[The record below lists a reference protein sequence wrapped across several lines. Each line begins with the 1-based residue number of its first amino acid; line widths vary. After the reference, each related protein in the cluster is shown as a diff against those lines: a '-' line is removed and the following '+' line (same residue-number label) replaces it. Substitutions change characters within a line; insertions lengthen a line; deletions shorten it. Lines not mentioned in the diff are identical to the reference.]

1 MISTIIKTIS
11 LGKEYKYWM
20 LLAVFLGFLTIGS
33 GIGLMM
39 TSAYLIS
46 KAALQTPI
54 YQLQVAIV
62 GVRFF
67 GISRGVFR
75 YLERL
80 VSHNVTFKLLTN
92 LRVWFF
98 RALVS
103 IVPSKTIDLSS
114 GDLFTRSIED
124 IENLEHIFVRVISPP
139 FIFLSISVL
148 MFSLLNLFSLNYA
161 LLFLSLFFLSAI
173 GIPFITYLMSN
184 KLGRNIVLIKSK
196 LKELSI
202 DTIQGF
208 SELAFY
214 NQFGNQVNQF
224 EKLNKELV
232 VSETKMS
239 NIQSLHETL
248 TGLMM
253 NVTVVLLLITAIPD
267 VTNKILDG
275 VYLSV
280 ISIGIMAAFEAV
292 VSIPQAF
299 QYLSKSSE
307 SAKRLFDVTNQE
319 IKHSEIPTKD
329 LRLIDT
335 DLIFS
340 NISFSYDKEAFALK
354 KVSIEIKSGNK
365 TAIVGASGAGKSTIV
380 NLITKLWEYDSG
392 DIFLGNTNYRN
403 INELDLRNLISVVP
417 QKVHLFTGTI
427 KENLLIAKP
436 NATDNDLIEALIKV
450 DLSEFV
456 NNLPEK
462 LNTNIGELGKK
473 LSGGES
479 KRLSIAR
486 ALLQNNPILIFDEA
500 TSHVDNITEQNIL
513 KTIANFTDEKTVL
526 FITHRL
532 NKMEMFDNI
541 LVFQSGRIISQGNH
555 KELLRS
561 SDYYLKL
568 ISAGNSIG

>member
-20 LLAVFLGFLTIGS
+20 LLAVFLGFLTVGS

-46 KAALQTPI
+46 KASLQTPI

-67 GISRGVFR
+67 GISRGVLR
-75 YLERL
+75 YSERL

-114 GDLFTRSIED
+114 GDLLTRSIED

-148 MFSLLNLFSLNYA
+148 MFYLLNLFSLKYA
-161 LLFLSLFFLSAI
+161 LLFLILFYLSAI

-184 KLGRNIVLIKSK
+184 KLGRKIVLLKSR

-202 DTIQGF
+202 DTLQGF

-214 NQFGNQVNQF
+214 NQYGSQVNQF
-224 EKLNKELV
+224 DILHKELV
-232 VSETKMS
+232 SSETKMS

-248 TGLMM
+248 TELMM
-253 NVTVVLLLITAIPD
+253 NVTVILLLITAIPD

-275 VYLSV
+275 VFLSV

-329 LRLIDT
+329 LSLIDT
-335 DLIFS
+335 NLIFS
-340 NISFSYDKEAFALK
+340 NISFSYQKDAVALK
-354 KVSIEIKSGNK
+354 DVSFKIKQGNK

-392 DIFLGNTNYRN
+392 DIYLGNINYRN
-403 INELDLRNLISVVP
+403 IDEINLRN
-417 QKVHLFTGTI
+417 
-427 KENLLIAKP
+427 
-436 NATDNDLIEALIKV
+436 
-450 DLSEFV
+450 
-456 NNLPEK
+456 
-462 LNTNIGELGKK
+462 
-473 LSGGES
+473 
-479 KRLSIAR
+479 
-486 ALLQNNPILIFDEA
+486 
-500 TSHVDNITEQNIL
+500 
-513 KTIANFTDEKTVL
+513 
-526 FITHRL
+526 
-532 NKMEMFDNI
+532 
-541 LVFQSGRIISQGNH
+541 
-555 KELLRS
+555 
-561 SDYYLKL
+561 
-568 ISAGNSIG
+568 

>member
-114 GDLFTRSIED
+114 GDLLTRAIED

-139 FIFLSISVL
+139 FIFLTISVL

-208 SELAFY
+208 GELTFY
-214 NQFGNQVNQF
+214 NQFGNQVKQF
-224 EKLNKELV
+224 EMLNKELV
-232 VSETKMS
+232 ASETKMS
-239 NIQSLHETL
+239 NIQSLYETL

-292 VSIPQAF
+292 GSIPQAF

-319 IKHSEIPTKD
+319 IKHSEIPAKD
-329 LRLIDT
+329 LSLIDT

-354 KVSIEIKSGNK
+354 KVSFEIKSGNK

-427 KENLLIAKP
+427 KENLLLAKP
-436 NATDNDLIEALIKV
+436 NATDNDLIEALTKV

-462 LNTNIGELGKK
+462 LSTNIGELGKK

-513 KTIANFTDEKTVL
+513 NTIANFTDEKTVL

-555 KELLRS
+555 KELLKT